1 MFWILV
7 IISDVHFSRLSGGS
21 TQSDV
26 LQSKEKKKK
35 KGLLGKLKK
44 LTKSRSIDD
53 GVSDFRTGINQVIM
67 EMTDCYIITTWNL
80 LSLVINLYRNCY
92 ISFDS
97 FFMFLNLW
105 IQDNPILFIEHTRSN

>member
-1 MFWILV
+1 MLCYECYTLTV
-7 IISDVHFSRLSGGS
+7 CPSFSRLSGGS

-53 GVSDFRTGINQVIM
+53 GVSDFRTGMHQVIM
-67 EMTDCYIITTWNL
+67 KMSDCYIIATEM
-80 LSLVINLYRNCY
+80 S
-92 ISFDS
+92 
-97 FFMFLNLW
+97 
-105 IQDNPILFIEHTRSN
+105 